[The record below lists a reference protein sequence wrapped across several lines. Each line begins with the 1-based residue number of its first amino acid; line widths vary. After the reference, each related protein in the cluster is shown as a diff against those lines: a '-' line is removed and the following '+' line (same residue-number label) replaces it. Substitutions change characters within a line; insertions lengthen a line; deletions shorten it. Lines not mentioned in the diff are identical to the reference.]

1 MTDDRPLSRLS
12 WKAHLQGLILRL
24 LRHLESILES
34 TRRRLVPAPVT
45 LFRDVTAPWLASC
58 LCVAARLRLADRTGS
73 RAVPLAE
80 LARQVELS
88 EDVLR
93 RLLEILSAHGYFRV
107 DGSDL
112 VHASPLSRA
121 LSHTVAGSFAE
132 LQGRGWYRQAF
143 LSGHVVSAMRSGRS
157 AFEEASGQ
165 HFFDYLDHHPE
176 ASSLFSAAMDD
187 VTRFCTP
194 FLAAEVRL
202 APRAHVL
209 DVGGGNGELAQALS
223 VRFPEATMAVLD
235 RSLTAPSSHHA
246 FHFHQ
251 GSFFDPFPLGYEHLL
266 LKNVL
271 HDWDDERCRAILR
284 RCREA
289 VRPGDRLTVIECL
302 LPESG
307 ESSMGTAPTFAL
319 DWNVWLTL
327 AGQERRASDYRAL
340 LESCGWEWQ
349 FVRATA
355 TPYSLLELAAAAN
368 P

>member
-1 MTDDRPLSRLS
+1 MYDDSTLSPLP
-12 WKAHLQGLILRL
+12 WKAHLQGMVLRV
-24 LRHLESILES
+24 LRHLEALLES

-58 LCVAARLRLADRTGS
+58 LCVAARLRLADRTGAG
-73 RAVPLAE
+73 AVSIAQ
-80 LARQVELS
+80 LAREVELS
-88 EDVLR
+88 EGALR
-93 RLLEILSAHGYFRV
+93 RLLEILSAHGYFRI
-107 DGSDL
+107 DAAGL
-112 VHASPLSRA
+112 VHSNALSRA
-121 LSHTVAGSFAE
+121 LSHDVAGSFAE

-143 LSGHVVSAMRSGRS
+143 FSGHVLAAMRGGTS
-157 AFEEASGQ
+157 AFEQASGH

-176 ASSLFSAAMDD
+176 ASHLFSAAMDD

-202 APRAHVL
+202 ARKARVL

-223 VRFPEATMAVLD
+223 MRFPEASLAVLD

-246 FHFHQ
+246 YRFHQ
-251 GSFFDPFPLGYEHLL
+251 GSFFDPIPQGYQHLL

-271 HDWDDERCRAILR
+271 HDWDDAQCRAILA

-289 VRPGDRLTVIECL
+289 VRVGDRLTVIECL
-302 LPESG
+302 LPECG
-307 ESSMGTAPTFAL
+307 ESTLGTAPTFAL

-327 AGQERRASDYRAL
+327 SGQERRASEYRAL
-340 LESCGWEWQ
+340 LESCGWQWQ

-355 TPYSLLELAAAAN
+355 TPYSLLELVAG